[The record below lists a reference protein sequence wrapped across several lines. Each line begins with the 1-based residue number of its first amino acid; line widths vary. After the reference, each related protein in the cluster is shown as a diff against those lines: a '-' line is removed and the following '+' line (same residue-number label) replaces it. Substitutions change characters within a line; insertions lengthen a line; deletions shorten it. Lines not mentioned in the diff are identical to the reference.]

1 MEVNIRMGKIYMAL
15 LFLMIVPMLIC
26 IKYAR
31 KIKSDVASSIVKCLI
46 FAIVTILSN
55 GLFVVSQS
63 ITFSYFMQALY
74 LFSFDMLFIYILKYA
89 QQYTQ
94 VFNEVS
100 PFRTGCFLVAYL
112 DGLQLVLNVFFHN
125 VFTLKTVH
133 YMGLQMYQIDT
144 ETAFYY
150 AHYAFVY
157 CLMFCIIASF
167 TIKIIH
173 IPYFYRKKY
182 FPILVVICVIVIIN
196 FMCSA
201 LQFPIDMSLPFFV
214 CAAIL
219 ICYLT
224 LYRSPSELI
233 DKTLSIVVTEMNS
246 AVICFDINNECVY
259 ANERALN
266 IFRTASS
273 SESTLSEYVHGLSLI
288 HI

>member
-1 MEVNIRMGKIYMAL
+1 MEKIYMAL

-74 LFSFDMLFIYILKYA
+74 LFSFDMLFIYVLQYV

-100 PFRTGCFLVAYL
+100 PFRTGCFLVAYM

-133 YMGLQMYQIDT
+133 YM
-144 ETAFYY
+144 
-150 AHYAFVY
+150 
-157 CLMFCIIASF
+157 
-167 TIKIIH
+167 
-173 IPYFYRKKY
+173 
-182 FPILVVICVIVIIN
+182 
-196 FMCSA
+196 
-201 LQFPIDMSLPFFV
+201 
-214 CAAIL
+214 
-219 ICYLT
+219 
-224 LYRSPSELI
+224 
-233 DKTLSIVVTEMNS
+233 
-246 AVICFDINNECVY
+246 
-259 ANERALN
+259 
-266 IFRTASS
+266 
-273 SESTLSEYVHGLSLI
+273 
-288 HI
+288 

>member
-1 MEVNIRMGKIYMAL
+1 MEKIYMAL

-74 LFSFDMLFIYILKYA
+74 LFSFDMLFIYVLQYA

-133 YMGLQMYQIDT
+133 YMGLQMYQVDT

-150 AHYAFVY
+150 VHYAFVY
-157 CLMFCIIASF
+157 CLMFCIIA
-167 TIKIIH
+167 
-173 IPYFYRKKY
+173 
-182 FPILVVICVIVIIN
+182 
-196 FMCSA
+196 
-201 LQFPIDMSLPFFV
+201 
-214 CAAIL
+214 
-219 ICYLT
+219 
-224 LYRSPSELI
+224 
-233 DKTLSIVVTEMNS
+233 
-246 AVICFDINNECVY
+246 
-259 ANERALN
+259 
-266 IFRTASS
+266 
-273 SESTLSEYVHGLSLI
+273 
-288 HI
+288 

>member
-1 MEVNIRMGKIYMAL
+1 
-15 LFLMIVPMLIC
+15 
-26 IKYAR
+26 
-31 KIKSDVASSIVKCLI
+31 
-46 FAIVTILSN
+46 
-55 GLFVVSQS
+55 
-63 ITFSYFMQALY
+63 MQALY
-74 LFSFDMLFIYILKYA
+74 LFSFDMLFIYVLQYA

-133 YMGLQMYQIDT
+133 YMGLQMYQVDT

-150 AHYAFVY
+150 VHYAFVY

-182 FPILVVICVIVIIN
+182 FPILVVTCVIVIIN

-201 LQFPIDMSLPFFV
+201 LQFPIDMSLPFLV

-224 LYRSPSELI
+224 LY
-233 DKTLSIVVTEMNS
+233 
-246 AVICFDINNECVY
+246 
-259 ANERALN
+259 
-266 IFRTASS
+266 
-273 SESTLSEYVHGLSLI
+273 LSLI